1 MTDFWY
7 NNIRILI
14 DSNFLLDIIPN
25 KKYDIIRN
33 LNAITRLSIYFSIL
47 YYLIYKD
54 NNVFCLPL
62 IVCVFT
68 VIIYKNNKKNLM
80 NELSRDINKL
90 DNLEKKIEKKL
101 DDNKRFPTINNPLMN
116 FNLVSHDD
124 KEALNT
130 ENPVVNDMVEDNLN
144 YNVYKNP
151 SDPFNR
157 EHTHTRFY
165 TMPVTTVMNDQ
176 EGFARWCYTNDS
188 SCKEGNLMD
197 CNKKRGT
204 TGGSG
209 GGKSS
214 S

>member
-14 DSNFLLDIIPN
+14 DSNYLLDIIPN
-25 KKYDIIRN
+25 KKYNIIRN
-33 LNAITRLSIYFSIL
+33 LNAITRLSIYFSII
-47 YYLIYKD
+47 YYLIYND
-54 NNVFCLPL
+54 TNVFCLPL
-62 IVCVFT
+62 IVCVIT
-68 VIIYKNNKKNLM
+68 VIIYKNNKKIM
-80 NELSRDINKL
+80 INELSRDINKL
-90 DNLEKKIEKKL
+90 DNLEKKIEKKPE
-101 DDNKRFPTINNPLMN
+101 NYKRLPTINNPLMN

-130 ENPVVNDMVEDNLN
+130 EDPVVQDIVEDNLN

-165 TMPVTTVMNDQ
+165 TMPVTTDMNDQ
-176 EGFARWCYTNDS
+176 EGFARWCFTNDS
-188 SCKEGNLMD
+188 SCKSGNKLD

-204 TGGSG
+204 TGGTG
-209 GGKSS
+209 GSS
-214 S
+214 Q

>member
-14 DSNFLLDIIPN
+14 DSNYLLDIIPN
-25 KKYDIIRN
+25 KKYDMIRN
-33 LNAITRLSIYFSIL
+33 LNAITRLSIYFSII
-47 YYLIYKD
+47 YYLIKKD
-54 NNVFCLPL
+54 SNVFCLPL
-62 IVCVFT
+62 IVCVLT

-101 DDNKRFPTINNPLMN
+101 EDNKRLPTINNPLMN

-124 KEALNT
+124 KEPLNP
-130 ENPVVNDMVEDNLN
+130 ENPVVQDMVDENLN
-144 YNVYKNP
+144 YNLYKNP
-151 SDPFNR
+151 SDPFTR

-188 SCKEGNLMD
+188 SCKSGNLMD
-197 CNKKRGT
+197 CDKKRGT
-204 TGGSG
+204 TGGTG
-209 GGKSS
+209 GQGGKN
-214 S
+214 